1 MHECGPLCHT
11 FRACSCHTRHMLRT
25 LLAQRVWAAQK
36 VWAAQRV
43 WAACLRFLQDWCAS
57 LWKLPPC
64 LLPFPAQRED
74 APAAAPA
81 SATSPRRPR
90 HNTRAQT
97 ASHTAAVQAPT
108 HRWSMNTSG
117 RAAPRA
123 RGTPLW
129 TSPARPCGCAAHAA
143 AQCSSLGRT
152 STPTCSAGLEARCWV
167 SNPRAPAGARASPRG
182 HPPPATAREVCL
194 WVTSATR

>member
-1 MHECGPLCHT
+1 
-11 FRACSCHTRHMLRT
+11 MLRT
-25 LLAQRVWAAQK
+25 LLAQRVWAAQKVWAAQRVWAARRVWAAQK

-123 RGTPLW
+123 RGTPVAGAVGRCCEEGRRDILDQGFLQAANDPL
-129 TSPARPCGCAAHAA
+129 TITNRTNRTKKPSQAPKHHNSSRPKSGQPAAHSLSQPARH
-143 AQCSSLGRT
+143 RT
-152 STPTCSAGLEARCWV
+152 
-167 SNPRAPAGARASPRG
+167 AS
-182 HPPPATAREVCL
+182 H
-194 WVTSATR
+194 